1 MTNKCPFCSAELTD
15 SAEFCIYCMRQ
26 IKKKQ
31 IITNKPKSHRKL
43 IIISVLS
50 AVLVCGVLIF
60 SLVNA
65 AVNLLGSLDFNDNKE
80 NSSTLSSNAS
90 QNNDSSDNT
99 PTIPSSPDDD
109 TKPPEAEEP
118 EPEPELESE
127 PESEPEPEGS
137 SSDSSSSK
145 PGVTVDEEDENAGNE
160 EKEENNFEPP
170 KTPPTSDNEPEE
182 SQQIWAFKE
191 VAGGIEITGIE
202 SEISSGIYEIPSE
215 ISGKPVVGIGDR
227 AFYYESSI
235 KNITLPETLEYISDQ
250 GFAGC
255 SSLTTI
261 TIPSKVTTIGTNAF
275 LPCAKLS
282 DVYICSS
289 NVIIHNYA
297 FSSEYQRNVSL
308 TIHAPASVMDSSYAK
323 LFWGADYEEWNG

>member
-26 IKKKQ
+26 IKEKQ

-60 SLVNA
+60 ALVNA

-80 NSSTLSSNAS
+80 SSTTLSSNAS
-90 QNNDSSDNT
+90 QNNDHSDNA

-109 TKPPEAEEP
+109 TKPPETEEP
-118 EPEPELESE
+118 E
-127 PESEPEPEGS
+127 PESEPEGS
-137 SSDSSSSK
+137 SPDSSSSK
-145 PGVTVDEEDENAGNE
+145 PDVTLDEEDENTGND
-160 EKEENNFEPP
+160 EKEENNEEPP
-170 KTPPTSDNEPEE
+170 KTPPTSDNEPEKP
-182 SQQIWAFKE
+182 QQIWAFKE
-191 VAGGIEITGIE
+191 VAGGVEITGIE

-215 ISGKPVVGIGDR
+215 ISGKPVIGIGDR

-297 FSSEYQRNVSL
+297 FSSEYQRNVNL
-308 TIHAPASVMDSSYAK
+308 TIHAPASVMDSSLAS
-323 LFWGADYEEWNG
+323 LLWGADYEEWNG